1 MILQFN
7 FLRAEIPIQCTSLP
21 YFRGWISLARGCTT
35 FLSPS
40 LSSWG
45 KERKETFPSQFLLI
59 SPSGIHSHVF
69 FIIWQA
75 TIKLCAINGYYHLGD
90 SMDPMNVLT
99 YFKMIIFRV
108 TTERRR
114 RSAKSTGNWT
124 SRGGECGARWSTR
137 ADKMAQV
144 KMDNFACLN
153 YLFCGCFIFWPS
165 VKLRH
170 LWLSNFSASETGTL
184 PVQ

>member
-1 MILQFN
+1 MHFASLLPRMDLARSRMHDISLPFPIE
-7 FLRAEIPIQCTSLP
+7 LRERAEGDVSLA
-21 YFRGWISLARGCTT
+21 ISLDIAERYPLPCLLYYLTSHYKTKCHQWILSLTWSNGSNECTYL
-35 FLSPS
+35 F
-40 LSSWG
+40 
-45 KERKETFPSQFLLI
+45 Q
-59 SPSGIHSHVF
+59 
-69 FIIWQA
+69 
-75 TIKLCAINGYYHLGD
+75 INN
-90 SMDPMNVLT
+90 S
-99 YFKMIIFRV
+99 RV

-170 LWLSNFSASETGTL
+170 LWLSNFSASETGTF